1 MKYRWIVFDADG
13 TLFDYDTAES
23 RALEESFLEAGLAF
37 EPGFVDM
44 YRTINQ
50 KVWSDFENGSI
61 SQERLRTQRFQ
72 TLFEASG
79 SEYDPATFS
88 SIYLSNLSKHAD
100 LIDGAEETV
109 RLLKGRVRLGL
120 ITNGIAVVQR
130 SRLARSSIGGSFR
143 TVVISGEVGF
153 AKPDKRIFDELFLR
167 MGNPPRNEVLLVG
180 DSLASDMRGGA
191 DYGLDTCWFNPS
203 GGTRDEDIR
212 ITYEIGDLS
221 DLPGIVQAD

>member
-1 MKYRWIVFDADG
+1 MKYGWIVFDADG

-37 EPGFVDM
+37 EPVFVEV

-50 KVWSDFENGSI
+50 SVWSDFEKGSI
-61 SQERLRTQRFQ
+61 SQERLRTLRFEMLLEH
-72 TLFEASG
+72 TG
-79 SEYDPATFS
+79 GDYDPGALGS
-88 SIYLSNLSKHAD
+88 LYLSKISVRAELIEGAEEVVFNLSK
-100 LIDGAEETV
+100 
-109 RLLKGRVRLGL
+109 RMNLGL
-120 ITNGIAVVQR
+120 LTNGIAEVQH
-130 SRLARSSIGGSFR
+130 SRLARSSIGDSFR

-153 AKPDKRIFDELFLR
+153 AKPDPRIFDELFLR
-167 MGNPPRNEVLLVG
+167 MGNPLRNEVLLVG

-203 GGTRDEDIR
+203 GGTCDEDIR
-212 ITYEIGDLS
+212 ITFEIGNLT